1 MFNQNNTQ
9 FLMLTEGMFRVY
21 DSLNYSV
28 LYTNGNDN
36 RCSESP
42 QMALSQNGAKAVFY
56 APCQSKEMIEVN
68 LQTWESSTYAQTLSS
83 FIDTYSQD
91 GDYYYVG
98 NIWTGGLFLK
108 PDGASIRSPLGFVDS
123 TTIWMKQDNSVI
135 QTISLPHETAVAVET
150 VGDQSSILF
159 ARTDEQTYS
168 AYPNSD
174 YSVLIYNSSA
184 GTSKTLPSLGE
195 IKLNSASISK
205 DGSRVIIIY
214 NDEEVKIYERD
225 RDSDGFSDSQDL
237 CPLEQGDYSGCLQE
251 YFDSDA
257 DGINDRDDLCP
268 GTTNGLNVD
277 NVGCALS
284 QIDADMDGISDA
296 SDQCANTPIGES
308 VGLTGCSNS
317 QVDSDEDGVYDSQDN
332 CPSTPPKLQ

>member
-1 MFNQNNTQ
+1 MGTIIVVANHLKWHYLKMVQ
-9 FLMLTEGMFRVY
+9 R
-21 DSLNYSV
+21 
-28 LYTNGNDN
+28 
-36 RCSESP
+36 R
-42 QMALSQNGAKAVFY
+42 FY

-184 GTSKTLPSLGE
+184 GTSIRLAIFGGNKTQF
-195 IKLNSASISK
+195 SINFK
-205 DGSRVIIIY
+205 GWFKGHY
-214 NDEEVKIYERD
+214 N
-225 RDSDGFSDSQDL
+225 
-237 CPLEQGDYSGCLQE
+237 LQ
-251 YFDSDA
+251 
-257 DGINDRDDLCP
+257 
-268 GTTNGLNVD
+268 
-277 NVGCALS
+277 
-284 QIDADMDGISDA
+284 
-296 SDQCANTPIGES
+296 
-308 VGLTGCSNS
+308 
-317 QVDSDEDGVYDSQDN
+317 
-332 CPSTPPKLQ
+332 